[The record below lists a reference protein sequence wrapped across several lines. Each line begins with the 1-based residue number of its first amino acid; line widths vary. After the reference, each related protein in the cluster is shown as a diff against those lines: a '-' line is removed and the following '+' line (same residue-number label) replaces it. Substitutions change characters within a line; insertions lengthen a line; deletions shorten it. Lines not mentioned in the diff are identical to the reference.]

1 MIVLRFLRTALGLPL
16 IAVAMVVCASLI
28 WLFGERPQSEA
39 VLRFWCRLVLA
50 VAGARV
56 IVRREA
62 VLDPRKSYVF
72 VCNHTSNMDVPAVL
86 ATTPTPLRFIA
97 KRELS
102 RVPFFGAAARRMG
115 HVFID
120 RKDSHGAAK
129 AIRARIH
136 RGFETGVALFFFA
149 EGTRATTEELLP
161 FKKGAAVAALDTQL
175 DVVPIAVAGARKVL
189 LPKGLS
195 LFRPGPIAV
204 VFGAPIPIASFDYDT
219 RDALVAAQRAGVE
232 AALREARALLEAGE
246 LRDGGRAKGPQGA
259 TP

>member
-1 MIVLRFLRTALGLPL
+1 VIVLRFLRTALGIPFIFFSMAL
-16 IAVAMVVCASLI
+16 CACLI
-28 WLFGERPQSEA
+28 WMFGERPQSEA
-39 VLRFWCRLVLA
+39 VLRFWCKLVLV

-56 IVRREA
+56 IARRSAE
-62 VLDPRKSYVF
+62 LDPKKSYVF

-102 RVPFFGAAARRMG
+102 KVPFFGAAARRMG

-120 RKDSHGAAK
+120 RKDAHGAAK
-129 AIRARIH
+129 AIRARIS
-136 RGFETGVALFFFA
+136 RGFDTGVALFFFV

-161 FKKGAAVAALDTQL
+161 FKKGAAIAALDTQL

-195 LFRPGPIAV
+195 LFRPGVIAV
-204 VFGAPIPIASFDYDT
+204 VFGAPIPIERFNYDT
-219 RDALVAAQRAGVE
+219 RDELVAAQRVGVE
-232 AALREARALLEAGE
+232 AALREAKALLAPA
-246 LRDGGRAKGPQGA
+246 DAH
-259 TP
+259 

>member
-1 MIVLRFLRTALGLPL
+1 MIVLRFLRTVLGIPFIFAMMCLCATL
-16 IAVAMVVCASLI
+16 IFLA
-28 WLFGERPQSEA
+28 GERPFSEA

-56 IVRREA
+56 VTKRVAE
-62 VLDPRKSYVF
+62 LDPKKSYVF

-86 ATTPTPLRFIA
+86 AVTPTPLRFIA

-102 RVPFFGAAARRMG
+102 LVPFFGQAARRMG

-129 AIRARIH
+129 AIRARIG
-136 RGFETGVALFFFA
+136 RGFDTGVALFFFA

-175 DVVPIAVAGARKVL
+175 DVVPVAVAGARSVL

-195 LFRPGPIAV
+195 LFRPGKIAV
-204 VFGAPIPIASFDYDT
+204 VFGSPIAIAGHSYDD
-219 RDALVAAQRAGVE
+219 RDALVQVQRKGVE
-232 AALREARALLEAGE
+232 AALAQAKALLA
-246 LRDGGRAKGPQGA
+246 DS
-259 TP
+259 